1 MKNNFKKS
9 ALVTLVLFVLVS
21 VSTVAVAQNKK
32 MEWNNDKTASSVVM
46 TWNKNTPESEM
57 NDDIKALKEHG
68 VTIKYSNVKRNAV
81 NEITGIKVSFS
92 DDLGNKGELNLDYK
106 KPINTISFYKKEDE
120 IGFGNPENS
129 NQFGMSNLGGN
140 ELFKQF
146 QFKNA
151 DPNSESFGF
160 AMPENG
166 GVFGK
171 SKIIIKDPNKKEL
184 IIEDGKVIEGGDDYT
199 AEELEKIKNSHKV
212 ETSPLQGV
220 FDLRDDEGMKNFK
233 NQFQKLLPKSESVDE
248 LNAAKDELTKAKDEL
263 VKAREELQKANE
275 NLTKNAQKKSK

>member
-32 MEWNNDKTASSVVM
+32 MEWNNDKTSSSVVM

-106 KPINTISFYKKEDE
+106 KPINSISFYKKDDE

-129 NQFGMSNLGGN
+129 NQFGISNLGGN

-146 QFKNA
+146 QFKKA